1 MKKLMR
7 QLCSILPFVCI
18 LVTQSCPTL
27 CDSMDCSPPGKDTRV
42 GMPFPSPEDLP
53 NPGIKPGSPAL
64 QADSLPSELWGS
76 PLPFGQSQKRKRKK
90 NMEQPGDLCNTVP
103 ILLGWFSYSFCRYL
117 LWASIKK
124 SFKWTIGALVM
135 SVSMSTCMF
144 FFLIYVTI
152 LLSPALNFISHKLI
166 VFISNSSLHNK
177 FRSQVYCFL
186 DMWHWQII

>member
-42 GMPFPSPEDLP
+42 GCHFLLQRIFPTQ
-53 NPGIKPGSPAL
+53 GS
-64 QADSLPSELWGS
+64 SLGLLHCRQILYHLSYEESLYH
-76 PLPFGQSQKRKRKK
+76 LVRAKKEKEKK